1 MCSQRD
7 AEDKVRKAKAIAPA
21 SRDEARKELLE
32 AAEIYLMLSASGQ
45 GGGENEAHLMRAEEL
60 FAEAQS
66 LGPAKQAAM
75 PAQLANGAMTS
86 GAQGKKPTDSAF
98 FPVKKPSLTFRDVGG
113 LLALKEEIR
122 FKIIEPLL
130 HPEVYR
136 HYGKKPGGGILMYG
150 PPGCGKSLI
159 AEATAGE
166 AGAAFFHVKPSQ
178 IKSKYVGEA
187 ERNIAELFKTARE
200 HQPCIIFFDE
210 FETLGADRDDTAANE
225 RGAITQLLSETD
237 GLGTKGQ
244 QILLLAATNQPWAI
258 DVALRREGRF
268 GTTLFVP
275 PPDVDARKEIFKIHL
290 KHKPLER
297 DIDAAILLASTE
309 SYSGADIKAV
319 CEKATDIPLREYFT
333 TRVLRPLRMA
343 DFSQALAA
351 HQSIVGQWF
360 MKAERE
366 LERQGKQGFFPEL
379 ASARGEPLLSEA

>member
-1 MCSQRD
+1 MCSARD
-7 AEDKVRKAKAIAPA
+7 AEEKIRKAKAIAPA
-21 SRDEARKELLE
+21 RKDEARKELLE

-45 GGGENEAHLMRAEEL
+45 GGGDNEANLMRAEEL
-60 FAEAQS
+60 FAEAQT
-66 LGPAKQAAM
+66 LAPAKPMA
-75 PAQLANGAMTS
+75 S
-86 GAQGKKPTDSAF
+86 GAPEKKPDDSAF
-98 FPVKKPSLTFRDVGG
+98 FPVKKPSITFRDVGG
-113 LLALKEEIR
+113 LAALKEEIR

-187 ERNIAELFKTARE
+187 ERNIAELFNAARQ

-210 FETLGADRDDTAANE
+210 FETLGADRDDTASNE
-225 RGAITQLLSETD
+225 RGAITQLLTETD

-275 PPDVDARKEIFKIHL
+275 PPDRDARKEIFKIHL
-290 KHKPLER
+290 RHRPLTR
-297 DIDAAILLASTE
+297 DIDAALLLDGTE
-309 SYSGADIKAV
+309 SYAGADIKAL

-343 DFSQALAA
+343 DFRQALAA
-351 HQSIVGQWF
+351 HQSIVEQWF
-360 MKAERE
+360 AKAERE
-366 LERQGKQGFFPEL
+366 LERQGKQGFFPEIAGWRACERQAL
-379 ASARGEPLLSEA
+379 VAGA